1 MEKEIKQCEGW
12 SDEKA
17 VVCGRCSKSVIGKEE
32 LIEKLI
38 IQYKKQPE
46 KGILYIVDSG
56 DDSRYHEIIALDYRH
71 DEWKIIEDYLSPEE
85 RIFRTTPVNLVSG
98 DEVALRIWL
107 SEFIDCHEKEIM
119 NEYNNCVK

>member
-1 MEKEIKQCEGW
+1 MISKEK
-12 SDEKA
+12 
-17 VVCGRCSKSVIGKEE
+17 